1 MGKPEEKET
10 CVNKDFKVVGIK
22 GLRVVD
28 MSIVP
33 IIPR

>member
-1 MGKPEEKET
+1 MGKLGEKET
-10 CVNKDFKVVGIK
+10 CVNKDFKVVGID

-33 IIPR
+33 FITK